1 MTSPDQGEP
10 NSQSGPSGSPAERL
24 LWNVRLLMVIGVAG
38 STVMAIANLAM
49 TDAALAQKLT
59 EFRARQYEHA
69 AGMVLA

>member
-38 STVMAIANLAM
+38 STVMALSV
-49 TDAALAQKLT
+49 LGSSLCGPLT
-59 EFRARQYEHA
+59 T
-69 AGMVLA
+69 

>member
-38 STVMAIANLAM
+38 STVMALSV
-49 TDAALAQKLT
+49 LGFSLCGPLT
-59 EFRARQYEHA
+59 T
-69 AGMVLA
+69 